1 MAVEAAVG
9 APARQQLI
17 RSLNEQL
24 LLDYIRGA
32 GKISRPD
39 LARMSRL
46 SKPTVSLALA
56 NLERAGLIR
65 TSGLKTG
72 APGRAAL
79 LYEVHPETGYVLALD
94 AGSEFLRGA
103 VSDLSGAVRARLDG
117 ADRRHHRA
125 RAGRRAA
132 PAGQEP
138 VR

>member
-46 SKPTVSLALA
+46 SKPLFVRDAWIA
-56 NLERAGLIR
+56 RDPDAR
-65 TSGLKTG
+65 
-72 APGRAAL
+72 PG
-79 LYEVHPETGYVLALD
+79 VNPE
-94 AGSEFLRGA
+94 
-103 VSDLSGAVRARLDG
+103 
-117 ADRRHHRA
+117 
-125 RAGRRAA
+125 
-132 PAGQEP
+132 
-138 VR
+138 